1 MENTTIS
8 TPHIYSG
15 EEITL
20 ILGGIGAMV
29 ASFVYAM
36 KNVKHL
42 KSGCCECDQT
52 VNATIPIDDDD
63 PDFRDISNISNV

>member
-1 MENTTIS
+1 MENNTI
-8 TPHIYSG
+8 TQPHIYTG

-29 ASFVYAM
+29 ASFVYAL

-42 KSGCCECDQT
+42 KSGCCECDQAIT
-52 VNATIPIDDDD
+52 HEVEVESEPED
-63 PDFRDISNISNV
+63 PELRIISSV